1 MSGQQTGNATV
12 DLAGGNTERVATPS
26 LRRLG
31 APVDAYPGLIGSHI
45 RGRARLAARDELH
58 TAPARR
64 RVAGNLYA
72 IDATSARWHE
82 YCYER
87 NPTYREPKFHRKSLE
102 LAALA
107 NQHGQL
113 RLVVR
118 PGLDGLDLVHDHHTN
133 GIQHFPEDDVP
144 ARSIAVARLGP
155 NGLKIEKET
164 THNLV

>member
-12 DLAGGNTERVATPS
+12 DLAGGNTERVATPPP
-26 LRRLG
+26 RRLG

-87 NPTYREPKFHRKSLE
+87 NPTDTIFHRKSLE
-102 LAALA
+102 LAALRD
-107 NQHGQL
+107 QHRQL
-113 RLVVR
+113 RLIITS
-118 PGLDGLDLVHDHHTN
+118 GLNGLDLVHDHHRDR
-133 GIQHFPEDDVP
+133 IEHFPEDDVP

-164 THNLV
+164 THDLV

>member
-12 DLAGGNTERVATPS
+12 DLAGGNTERVATPPP
-26 LRRLG
+26 RRLG

-87 NPTYREPKFHRKSLE
+87 NPTEVHRENYLE

-118 PGLDGLDLVHDHHTN
+118 PRLDGLDLVHDHHRHRV
-133 GIQHFPEDDVP
+133 QDLAEDDVP

-164 THNLV
+164 THDLV

>member
-72 IDATSARWHE
+72 IDAASGRW
-82 YCYER
+82 R
-87 NPTYREPKFHRKSLE
+87 GD
-102 LAALA
+102 ALTCV
-107 NQHGQL
+107 
-113 RLVVR
+113 VVR
-118 PGLDGLDLVHDHHTN
+118 ILRFCYPQGSAPV
-133 GIQHFPEDDVP
+133 
-144 ARSIAVARLGP
+144 
-155 NGLKIEKET
+155 
-164 THNLV
+164 